1 MSENTGLIE
10 ILEIIKNECK
20 GVFFGSRA
28 WGGSRE
34 DSDYDYVMPL
44 CIAMELREFISK
56 HSKTCQISD
65 NSYYVSGYYIKDI
78 VTGNVINITG
88 CKTKDF
94 HAWKAASKMMKEAP
108 CDRLTKESRQMLF
121 ETILAVLKKTIL

>member
-10 ILEIIKNECK
+10 ILEIIKNEYN

-44 CIAMELREFISK
+44 CTAMELKAFIIK

-65 NSYYVSGYYIKDI
+65 NPYYVSGYYIKDI
-78 VTGNVINITG
+78 VTGKVVNITG
-88 CKTKDF
+88 CKTEDF
-94 HAWKAASKMMKEAP
+94 FAWKAASKMMEQAP
-108 CDRLTKESRQMLF
+108 CDKLTKQSRQMLF
-121 ETILAVLKKTIL
+121 ETILSILKKTI